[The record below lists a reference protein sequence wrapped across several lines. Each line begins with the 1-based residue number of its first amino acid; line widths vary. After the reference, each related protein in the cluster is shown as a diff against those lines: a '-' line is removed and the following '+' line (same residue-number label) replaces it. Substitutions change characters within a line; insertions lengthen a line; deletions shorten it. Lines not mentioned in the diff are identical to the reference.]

1 MEGNE
6 RKPIDSPLLRF
17 VEWGRKHGERVHG
30 TKREDSSTKRRRG
43 NLQEIEEKGTSELFL
58 INEVKEGRKIERE
71 KERESKEGWKME

>member
-30 TKREDSSTKRRRG
+30 TKREDFQARREEGEICKR
-43 NLQEIEEKGTSELFL
+43 
-58 INEVKEGRKIERE
+58 
-71 KERESKEGWKME
+71 